1 MYIYKIKRLLKIS
14 RYCRLIVN
22 ILEKNNFYNENLLDY
37 LILLKTLHNLS
48 LNNNFGEKKT
58 RIQMILLYI
67 IKKLKFSFMHYVYIS
82 LNFLFIV
89 CLVLN
94 PLTQSFLILLDSNFC
109 SLLKKIFTTIRLVNI
124 LVNIRYLLQSVFRV
138 DSALRALSTLR
149 GLRGAPEVPPL
160 YRGTQSLGQQML
172 NVPVSI
178 NGLMM

>member
-94 PLTQSFLILLDSNFC
+94 PLTQSFLILLDS
-109 SLLKKIFTTIRLVNI
+109 VH
-124 LVNIRYLLQSVFRV
+124 Y
-138 DSALRALSTLR
+138 
-149 GLRGAPEVPPL
+149 
-160 YRGTQSLGQQML
+160 
-172 NVPVSI
+172 
-178 NGLMM
+178 